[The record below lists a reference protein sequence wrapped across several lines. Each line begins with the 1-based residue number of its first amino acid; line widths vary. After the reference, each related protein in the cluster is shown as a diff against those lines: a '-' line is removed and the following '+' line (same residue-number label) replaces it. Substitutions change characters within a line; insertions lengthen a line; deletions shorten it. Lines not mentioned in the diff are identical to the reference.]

1 MLQFDWEEKQMPF
14 EKKESSI
21 LRHPEWGGFVAW
33 LDTRGGA
40 GDLTFNEITPI
51 FHAYLKG
58 IELYQNMVHELRISE
73 ICPLNGSAENERFPQ
88 TC

>member
-1 MLQFDWEEKQMPF
+1 MSDLQ
-14 EKKESSI
+14 KESSI
-21 LRHPEWGGFVAW
+21 SQHPEWGGFVAW

-40 GDLTFNEITPI
+40 GDLTVNELAPA
-51 FHAYLKG
+51 FQAYLKG

-73 ICPLNGSAENERFPQ
+73 ICHLKGSVENERFPQ